1 MFVIATRID
10 QNDLWDQSLLMLT
23 YQQCQISQ
31 IGLIL
36 MVNNTIKILNM
47 KKKNFRNTKNINKP
61 F

>member
-1 MFVIATRID
+1 MFAIATKID
-10 QNDLWDQSLLMLT
+10 QNDLWDKSLLMLT
-23 YQQCQISQ
+23 YQRCQISQ

-36 MVNNTIKILNM
+36 MVNNTIKILSM